1 MSYEKN
7 SIVYFFHNTNLMN
20 TLFEIALCILV
31 ILYVEMRLQMP

>member
-1 MSYEKN
+1 MSYEK
-7 SIVYFFHNTNLMN
+7 IALCIFFHNTNLMN